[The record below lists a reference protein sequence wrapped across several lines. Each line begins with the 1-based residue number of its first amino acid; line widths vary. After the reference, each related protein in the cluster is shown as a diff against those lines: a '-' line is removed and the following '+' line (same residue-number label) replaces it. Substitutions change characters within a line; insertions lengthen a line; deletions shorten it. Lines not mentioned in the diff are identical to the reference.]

1 MADPL
6 FENVI
11 RKFNDVADR
20 INLEPRVRTIL
31 SQPKNEIIVN
41 FPVKMDD
48 GSYRL
53 FKGYRVQH
61 NNVLG
66 PYKGGF
72 RFHEEVNLDE
82 VKALAMLMTIKC
94 SLAGLPLGGAKGGI
108 KFNPKS
114 VSPAEM
120 ERITRRF
127 VHALGANIG
136 PFHDIPAPDVGTN
149 AQTMD
154 WMMDT
159 FVNTASAGERHNLKG
174 VVTGKSV
181 DAGGTVGREAAT
193 GTGAV
198 MCIEEWAHVKGLS
211 LSGMSYAIQGF
222 GNVGSWAAVA
232 MARNGAR
239 LVAVNDAAGTI
250 IDPNGIDVEALRR
263 YVREHRTLEG
273 FGTCALAD
281 RTAFW
286 GVPCDIMIPAA
297 LENQIGAAEATALK
311 CRLVAEG
318 ANGPTTPEGDA
329 VLEKRGIEIIPDVLC
344 NSGGVIVSYFE
355 WLQNKTG
362 EAWDEERV
370 THSLRKIITKA
381 HREVASIA
389 AANKIDMRSACY
401 WKALKQIDRVYAA
414 RGIFP

>member
-1 MADPL
+1 
-6 FENVI
+6 
-11 RKFNDVADR
+11 
-20 INLEPRVRTIL
+20 
-31 SQPKNEIIVN
+31 
-41 FPVKMDD
+41 
-48 GSYRL
+48 
-53 FKGYRVQH
+53 
-61 NNVLG
+61 
-66 PYKGGF
+66 
-72 RFHEEVNLDE
+72 
-82 VKALAMLMTIKC
+82 
-94 SLAGLPLGGAKGGI
+94 
-108 KFNPKS
+108 
-114 VSPAEM
+114 
-120 ERITRRF
+120 
-127 VHALGANIG
+127 
-136 PFHDIPAPDVGTN
+136 
-149 AQTMD
+149 MD

-250 IDPNGIDVEALRR
+250 IDANGIDVEALRR
-263 YVREHRTLEG
+263 HVREHRTLEG
-273 FGTCALAD
+273 FGNCALAD